1 MRNFVKRKKIPLN
14 CLLPHDANKQC
25 LKSAIESE
33 LRSLYL
39 EQNTLQQQCQELDA
53 AMIANL
59 QHARNFYSNP
69 PTCFCIQ
76 VGSFHPLWETAYNE
90 KGF

>member
-1 MRNFVKRKKIPLN
+1 MGFSRILSNLFKTFVVHP
-14 CLLPHDANKQC
+14 P
-25 LKSAIESE
+25 
-33 LRSLYL
+33 
-39 EQNTLQQQCQELDA
+39 DA

-76 VGSFHPLWETAYNE
+76 VGSFYSLWETAYNE
-90 KGF
+90 KGFWKKK